1 MENFF
6 KLKENGSDV
15 KKEVI
20 GGITTFLT
28 MAYIIVVNPD
38 ILSVT
43 GMDKGALV
51 TVTCITAAFAT
62 IFMGVYANLP
72 FALASGMGLNAYF
85 AFTVCNP
92 KGMNISWEMAL
103 TAIFV
108 EGIIFILLSLTK
120 TREAVANC
128 IPKNLKLAVT
138 CGIGLFIAFIGFVNA
153 GIVVSN
159 EATKVSKGNLTSP
172 TVIIAVIGILVIVVC
187 EIKKIKGG
195 ILLGIL
201 ASTIIAWI
209 YAFISPESAA
219 THMIFAPKGV
229 FEFSSIKPIAFKLQ
243 FHEILDANKIG
254 KFIVIVFS
262 FLFVD
267 FFDTLG
273 TLVGVASKV
282 GMVDEEG
289 KVKNAGKALLVDAI
303 GTTVGATLGTSTVTT
318 FVESSAGVAQGA
330 RTGLASVV
338 TGVLF
343 LIAMFFSPLFISIP
357 SCATAPALIVVGI
370 FMMQNVVNIDFN
382 DITEGVPAFLTMALM
397 PLTYSIGD
405 GLTIGILS
413 YGIINGIYNIMKRI
427 KKQERKKVS
436 FIVYILSII
445 FILNII
451 APSIISNF
459 SK

>member
-62 IFMGVYANLP
+62 IFMGLYANLP

-92 KGMNISWEMAL
+92 KVMNIPWEMAL
-103 TAIFV
+103 TAIFI
-108 EGIIFILLSLTK
+108 EGLIFILLSLTRA
-120 TREAVANC
+120 REAVANC

-138 CGIGLFIAFIGFVNA
+138 AGIGLFIAFIGFVNA

-159 EATKVSKGNLTSP
+159 EATKVSKGDLTSP
-172 TVIIAVIGILVIVVC
+172 TVIIAVIGILVIVIC
-187 EIKKIKGG
+187 EIKKIRGG

-201 ASTIIAWI
+201 ASTLIAWG

-219 THMIFAPKGV
+219 SHMIFAPNGIFK
-229 FEFSSIKPIAFKLQ
+229 FASMKPIAFKLQ
-243 FHEILDANKIG
+243 FQHILDADKIG
-254 KFIVIVFS
+254 KFIVVVFS

-282 GMVDEEG
+282 DMVDDEG
-289 KVKNAGKALLVDAI
+289 KVKNAGKALLVDAV
-303 GTTVGATLGTSTVTT
+303 GTTVGAVLGTSTVTT

-338 TGVLF
+338 TGALF
-343 LIAMFFSPLFISIP
+343 LVAMFFSPLFISIP
-357 SCATAPALIVVGI
+357 SCATAPALIIVGI

-382 DITEGVPAFLTMALM
+382 DLTEGVPAFLTIALM

-405 GLTIGILS
+405 GLTLGILS
-413 YGIINGIYNIMKRI
+413 YGIINGIYNIMRRTKG
-427 KKQERKKVS
+427 QERKNVS
-436 FIVYILSII
+436 SIVYILSIV

-451 APSIISNF
+451 APSIL
-459 SK
+459 SKFFK